1 VTPAPSV
8 PTGMPSMSAIVRAA
22 GMLAVGVTLS
32 AAMPGLAV
40 AADYPTK
47 PVRIVVGFPP
57 GGSVDI
63 TARLVGQFLA
73 ERVGQ
78 QFVIDN
84 RPGAGSNIGTEA
96 VVNAPADGYTLLLCG
111 SFNAISA
118 SLYSKL
124 NFVFLRDIAPVAP
137 VARAPNI
144 MVVNPSVKA
153 TSVPE
158 FIALA
163 KANPGRINMAST
175 GNGTTTH
182 LSGELFKSMA
192 GVDMVHV
199 PYRGNA
205 PALTDLMGGQVQ
217 VLFDSLSTSIEH
229 VKARRLRALAVTSAA
244 RSPVLPDLPT
254 VGDFVPGYEAS
265 AFFGICAPAAT
276 PREIVEKLN
285 REINV
290 SLADP
295 RMRARL
301 ADLGSDAIPDT
312 PAAFARLFADETEK
326 WAKVVKLSGAKA
338 D

>member
-1 VTPAPSV
+1 M
-8 PTGMPSMSAIVRAA
+8 GAIARAA
-22 GMLAVGVTLS
+22 TVLAVSLTL
-32 AAMPGLAV
+32 AGAVPGLAP

-63 TARLVGQFLA
+63 TARLVGQFLS
-73 ERVGQ
+73 ERLGQ
-78 QFVIDN
+78 QFIIDN

-124 NFVFLRDIAPVAP
+124 AFVFLRDIAAVAP
-137 VARAPNI
+137 VSRSPNI
-144 MVVNPSVKA
+144 MVVNPSVRA
-153 TSVPE
+153 TTVPE

-182 LSGELFKSMA
+182 LSGELFKAMA

-217 VLFDSLSTSIEH
+217 VLFDSLSTSLEH
-229 VKARRLRALAVTSAA
+229 VKAGRLRALAVTSAT

-254 VGDFVPGYEAS
+254 VADSVPGYEAS

-276 PREIVEKLN
+276 PRDIVEKLN
-285 REINV
+285 RETNV
-290 SLADP
+290 ALADL

-301 ADLGSDAIPDT
+301 ADLGSVAIPDT

-326 WAKVVKLSGAKA
+326 WAKVVKLAGAKA

>member
-1 VTPAPSV
+1 
-8 PTGMPSMSAIVRAA
+8 MNAIARAA
-22 GMLAVGVTLS
+22 GMLAVGLTLS
-32 AAMPGLAV
+32 APSLAS
-40 AADYPTK
+40 AAEYPVK

-63 TARLVGQFLA
+63 AARLVSQFLS
-73 ERVGQ
+73 ERLGQ
-78 QFVIDN
+78 QFIIDN
-84 RPGAGSNIGTEA
+84 RPGAGANIGTEA

-118 SLYSKL
+118 SLYSRL
-124 NFVFLRDIAPVAP
+124 GFVFLRDIAPVAP
-137 VARAPNI
+137 VLRAPNI
-144 MVVNPSVKA
+144 MVVNPSVPA

-158 FIALA
+158 FIAYA
-163 KANPGRINMAST
+163 KAHPGRINMAST

-182 LSGELFKSMA
+182 LSGELFKAMT

-217 VLFDSLSTSIEH
+217 VLFDSLSTSLEH
-229 VKARRLRALAVTSAA
+229 VKAGRLRGLAVTSAV

-265 AFFGICAPAAT
+265 TFFGICAPAAT

-290 SLADP
+290 SLADR
-295 RMRARL
+295 RMLARL
-301 ADLGSDAIPDT
+301 ADLGSVAIPDT

-326 WAKVVKLSGAKA
+326 WAKVVKLAGAKA

>member
-1 VTPAPSV
+1 MRA
-8 PTGMPSMSAIVRAA
+8 MARAA
-22 GMLAVGVTLS
+22 GMLAVGLTLS
-32 AAMPGLAV
+32 ATVPRLAP

-63 TARLVGQFLA
+63 AARLVGQFLA
-73 ERVGQ
+73 ERLGQ
-78 QFVIDN
+78 QFIVDN

-96 VVNAPADGYTLLLCG
+96 VVNAPADGYALLLCG

-118 SLYSKL
+118 SLYSRL
-124 NFVFLRDIAPVAP
+124 NFVFLRDIVPVAP
-137 VARAPNI
+137 VLRAPNI
-144 MVVNPSVKA
+144 MVVNPSVPA

-158 FIALA
+158 FIAYA
-163 KANPGRINMAST
+163 KAHPGRINMAST

-182 LSGELFKSMA
+182 LSGELFKAMT

-217 VLFDSLSTSIEH
+217 VLFDSLSTSLEH
-229 VKARRLRALAVTSAA
+229 VKAGRLRALAVTSAT

-265 AFFGICAPAAT
+265 TFFGVCAPAAT
-276 PREIVEKLN
+276 PRDIVEKLN

-290 SLADP
+290 TLADP
-295 RMRARL
+295 RMLARL
-301 ADLGSDAIPDT
+301 ADLGSVAIPDT
-312 PAAFARLFADETEK
+312 PTAFARLFADETEK

>member
-1 VTPAPSV
+1 
-8 PTGMPSMSAIVRAA
+8 MSAIVRAA
-22 GMLAVGVTLS
+22 GVLAIGVTLS

-124 NFVFLRDIAPVAP
+124 NFVFQRDIAPVAP
-137 VARAPNI
+137 VARSPNI

-153 TSVPE
+153 TTVPE

-217 VLFDSLSTSIEH
+217 VLFDSLSTSLEH
-229 VKARRLRALAVTSAA
+229 VKAGRLRALAVTSAA

-276 PREIVEKLN
+276 PREVVEKLN

>member
-1 VTPAPSV
+1 
-8 PTGMPSMSAIVRAA
+8 MISMRAIARAA
-22 GMLAVGVTLS
+22 RMLAVGLTLS
-32 AAMPGLAV
+32 ATVPGLAP
-40 AADYPTK
+40 AADYPVK
-47 PVRIVVGFPP
+47 PVRLVVGFPP

-73 ERVGQ
+73 ERLGQ
-78 QFVIDN
+78 QFFVDN
-84 RPGAGSNIGTEA
+84 RPGAGANIGTEA

-124 NFVFLRDIAPVAP
+124 GFVFLRDIAAVAP

-144 MVVNPSVKA
+144 MVVNPAVRA
-153 TSVPE
+153 TTVPE

-182 LSGELFKSMA
+182 LSGELFKAMA
-192 GVDMVHV
+192 SVDMVQV

-217 VLFDSLSTSIEH
+217 VLFDSLSTSLEH
-229 VKARRLRALAVTSAA
+229 VKAARLRALAVTSAA
-244 RSPVLPDLPT
+244 RSPVLPDLPAI
-254 VGDFVPGYEAS
+254 GDFVPGYEAS
-265 AFFGICAPAAT
+265 AFFGVCAPAAT
-276 PREIVEKLN
+276 PRDIVEKLN

-290 SLADP
+290 TLADP
-295 RMRARL
+295 RMLARL
-301 ADLGSDAIPDT
+301 ADLGSVAIPDT
-312 PAAFARLFADETEK
+312 PAAFAKLFADETEK

>member
-1 VTPAPSV
+1 MIP
-8 PTGMPSMSAIVRAA
+8 MSAIARAA
-22 GMLAVGVTLS
+22 GMLAAGLTLS
-32 AAMPGLAV
+32 VALPSLAPAAEYPG
-40 AADYPTK
+40 K

-63 TARLVGQFLA
+63 AARLVGQFLA
-73 ERVGQ
+73 ERLGQ
-78 QFVIDN
+78 QFIIDN

-118 SLYSKL
+118 SLYSRL

-144 MVVNPSVKA
+144 MVVNPSVPA
-153 TSVPE
+153 ASVPE
-158 FIALA
+158 FIAYA
-163 KANPGRINMAST
+163 KAHPGRINMAST

-229 VKARRLRALAVTSAA
+229 VKAGRLRALAVTSAA

-265 AFFGICAPAAT
+265 AFFGVCAPAGT
-276 PREIVEKLN
+276 PRDIVEKLN

-290 SLADP
+290 ALADP
-295 RMRARL
+295 RMLARL
-301 ADLGSDAIPDT
+301 ADLGSVAIPDT
-312 PAAFARLFADETEK
+312 PAAFARLFAEETEK
-326 WAKVVKLSGAKA
+326 WAKVVKLAGVKA

>member
-1 VTPAPSV
+1 
-8 PTGMPSMSAIVRAA
+8 MSAIVRAA

-32 AAMPGLAV
+32 AAMPSLAV
-40 AADYPTK
+40 GADYPTK

-124 NFVFLRDIAPVAP
+124 NFVFQRDIAPVAP
-137 VARAPNI
+137 VSRSPNI

-153 TSVPE
+153 TTVPE

-217 VLFDSLSTSIEH
+217 VLFDSLSTSLEH
-229 VKARRLRALAVTSAA
+229 VKAGRLRALAVTSAA
-244 RSPVLPDLPT
+244 RSPVLPNLPT

-276 PREIVEKLN
+276 PRDIVEKLN

-301 ADLGSDAIPDT
+301 ADLGSDPIPDT

-326 WAKVVKLSGAKA
+326 WAKVVKLAGAKA

>member
-1 VTPAPSV
+1 
-8 PTGMPSMSAIVRAA
+8 MSAIVRAA
-22 GMLAVGVTLS
+22 GVLALGVTLS

-63 TARLVGQFLA
+63 TARLVGQFLT

-124 NFVFLRDIAPVAP
+124 NFVFQRDIAPVAP
-137 VARAPNI
+137 VSRSPNI

-153 TSVPE
+153 TTVPE

-229 VKARRLRALAVTSAA
+229 VKAGRLRALAVTSAA

-276 PREIVEKLN
+276 PRDIVEKLN
-285 REINV
+285 REINAA
-290 SLADP
+290 LADP

>member
-1 VTPAPSV
+1 
-8 PTGMPSMSAIVRAA
+8 MSAIVRAA

-32 AAMPGLAV
+32 AAMPSLAV
-40 AADYPTK
+40 GADYPTK

-229 VKARRLRALAVTSAA
+229 VKAGRLRALAVTSAA

>member
-1 VTPAPSV
+1 
-8 PTGMPSMSAIVRAA
+8 MSAIVRAA
-22 GMLAVGVTLS
+22 GVLALGVTLS

-124 NFVFLRDIAPVAP
+124 NFVFVRDIAPIAP
-137 VARAPNI
+137 VSRSPNI

-153 TSVPE
+153 TTVPE

-217 VLFDSLSTSIEH
+217 VLFDSLSTSLEH
-229 VKARRLRALAVTSAA
+229 VKAGRLRALAVTSAA

-276 PREIVEKLN
+276 PRDIVEKLN
-285 REINV
+285 REVNV

-326 WAKVVKLSGAKA
+326 WAKVVKLAGAKA

>member
-1 VTPAPSV
+1 
-8 PTGMPSMSAIVRAA
+8 MSAIVRAA
-22 GMLAVGVTLS
+22 GVLAIGVTLS

-124 NFVFLRDIAPVAP
+124 NFVFQRDIAPVAP
-137 VARAPNI
+137 VARSPNI

-153 TSVPE
+153 TTVPE

-217 VLFDSLSTSIEH
+217 VLFDSLSTSLEH
-229 VKARRLRALAVTSAA
+229 VKAGRLRALAVTSAA

-301 ADLGSDAIPDT
+301 ADLGSVAIADT

>member
-1 VTPAPSV
+1 MIPMSV
-8 PTGMPSMSAIVRAA
+8 IARAA
-22 GMLAVGVTLS
+22 GMLAAGLTLS
-32 AAMPGLAV
+32 VALPSLAPAAEYPG
-40 AADYPTK
+40 K

-73 ERVGQ
+73 ERLGQ
-78 QFVIDN
+78 QFIIDN
-84 RPGAGSNIGTEA
+84 RAGAGSNIGTEA

-118 SLYSKL
+118 SLYSRL

-144 MVVNPSVKA
+144 MVVNPSVPA
-153 TSVPE
+153 ASVPE
-158 FIALA
+158 FIAYA
-163 KANPGRINMAST
+163 KAHPGRINMAST

-229 VKARRLRALAVTSAA
+229 VKAGRLRALAVTSAA

-265 AFFGICAPAAT
+265 AFFGVCAPAGT
-276 PREIVEKLN
+276 PRDIVEKLN

-290 SLADP
+290 ALADP
-295 RMRARL
+295 RMLARL
-301 ADLGSDAIPDT
+301 ADLGSVAIPDT
-312 PAAFARLFADETEK
+312 PAAFARLFAEETEK
-326 WAKVVKLSGAKA
+326 WAKVVKLAGVKA

>member
-1 VTPAPSV
+1 
-8 PTGMPSMSAIVRAA
+8 
-22 GMLAVGVTLS
+22 
-32 AAMPGLAV
+32 MPGLAT

-124 NFVFLRDIAPVAP
+124 NFVFLRDIAPIAP
-137 VARAPNI
+137 VSRSPNI

-153 TSVPE
+153 TTVPE

>member
-1 VTPAPSV
+1 MNSIA
-8 PTGMPSMSAIVRAA
+8 RAA
-22 GMLAVGVTLS
+22 GMLAVGLTLS
-32 AAMPGLAV
+32 APSLAS
-40 AADYPTK
+40 AAEYPIK

-63 TARLVGQFLA
+63 AARLVGQFLS
-73 ERVGQ
+73 ERLGQ
-78 QFVIDN
+78 QFIIDN
-84 RPGAGSNIGTEA
+84 RPGAGANIGTEA

-118 SLYSKL
+118 SLYSRL
-124 NFVFLRDIAPVAP
+124 GFVFLRDIAPVAP
-137 VARAPNI
+137 VLRAPNI
-144 MVVNPSVKA
+144 MVVNPSVPA

-158 FIALA
+158 FIAYA
-163 KANPGRINMAST
+163 KAHPGRINMAST

-182 LSGELFKSMA
+182 LSGELFKAMT

-217 VLFDSLSTSIEH
+217 VLFDSLSTSLEH
-229 VKARRLRALAVTSAA
+229 VKAGRLRGLAVTSAA

-265 AFFGICAPAAT
+265 TFFGICAPAAT

-290 SLADP
+290 SLADR
-295 RMRARL
+295 RMLARL
-301 ADLGSDAIPDT
+301 ADLGSVAIPDT

-326 WAKVVKLSGAKA
+326 WAKVVKLAGAKA

>member
-1 VTPAPSV
+1 MNSIA
-8 PTGMPSMSAIVRAA
+8 RAA
-22 GMLAVGVTLS
+22 GMLAVGLTLS
-32 AAMPGLAV
+32 APSLAS
-40 AADYPTK
+40 AAEYPIK

-63 TARLVGQFLA
+63 AARLVGQFLS
-73 ERVGQ
+73 ERLGQ
-78 QFVIDN
+78 QFIIDN
-84 RPGAGSNIGTEA
+84 RPGAGANIGTEA

-118 SLYSKL
+118 SLYSRL
-124 NFVFLRDIAPVAP
+124 GFVFLRDIAPVAP
-137 VARAPNI
+137 VLRAPNI
-144 MVVNPSVKA
+144 MVVNPSVPA

-158 FIALA
+158 FVAYA
-163 KANPGRINMAST
+163 KAHPGRINMAST

-182 LSGELFKSMA
+182 LSGELFKAMT

-217 VLFDSLSTSIEH
+217 VLFDSLSTSLEH
-229 VKARRLRALAVTSAA
+229 VKAGRLRGLAVTSAV

-265 AFFGICAPAAT
+265 TFFGICAPAAT

-290 SLADP
+290 SLADR
-295 RMRARL
+295 RMLARL
-301 ADLGSDAIPDT
+301 ADLGSVAIPDT

-326 WAKVVKLSGAKA
+326 WAKVVKLAGAKA

>member
-1 VTPAPSV
+1 MILM
-8 PTGMPSMSAIVRAA
+8 GAIARAA
-22 GMLAVGVTLS
+22 TVLAVSLTLG
-32 AAMPGLAV
+32 AVPGLAP

-63 TARLVGQFLA
+63 TARLVGQFLS
-73 ERVGQ
+73 ERLGQ
-78 QFVIDN
+78 QFIIDN

-124 NFVFLRDIAPVAP
+124 AFVFLRDIAAVAP
-137 VARAPNI
+137 VSRSPNI
-144 MVVNPSVKA
+144 MVVNPSVRA
-153 TSVPE
+153 TTVPE

-182 LSGELFKSMA
+182 LSGELFKAMA

-217 VLFDSLSTSIEH
+217 VLFDSLSTSLEH
-229 VKARRLRALAVTSAA
+229 VKAGRLRALAVTSAT

-254 VGDFVPGYEAS
+254 VADFVPGYEAS

-276 PREIVEKLN
+276 PRDIVEKLN
-285 REINV
+285 RETNV
-290 SLADP
+290 ALADL

-301 ADLGSDAIPDT
+301 ADLGSVAIPDT

-326 WAKVVKLSGAKA
+326 WAKVVKLAGAKA

>member
-1 VTPAPSV
+1 
-8 PTGMPSMSAIVRAA
+8 MNAIARAA
-22 GMLAVGVTLS
+22 GMLAVGLALS
-32 AAMPGLAV
+32 APSLAS
-40 AADYPTK
+40 AAEYPIK

-63 TARLVGQFLA
+63 AARLVGQFLA
-73 ERVGQ
+73 ERLGQ
-78 QFVIDN
+78 QFIVDN

-118 SLYSKL
+118 SLYSRL
-124 NFVFLRDIAPVAP
+124 GFVFLRDIAPVAP
-137 VARAPNI
+137 VLRAPNI
-144 MVVNPSVKA
+144 MVVNPSVPA

-158 FIALA
+158 FIAYA
-163 KANPGRINMAST
+163 KAHPGRINMAST

-182 LSGELFKSMA
+182 LSGELFKAMT

-217 VLFDSLSTSIEH
+217 VLFDSLSTSLEH
-229 VKARRLRALAVTSAA
+229 VKAGRLRALAVTSAT

-254 VGDFVPGYEAS
+254 VADFVPGYEAS

-276 PREIVEKLN
+276 PRDIVEKLN
-285 REINV
+285 RETNV
-290 SLADP
+290 ALADL

-301 ADLGSDAIPDT
+301 ADLGSVAIPDT

-326 WAKVVKLSGAKA
+326 WAKVVKLAGAKA

>member
-1 VTPAPSV
+1 
-8 PTGMPSMSAIVRAA
+8 MRAIARAA
-22 GMLAVGVTLS
+22 RMLAVGLTLS
-32 AAMPGLAV
+32 STVPGLAP

-73 ERVGQ
+73 ERLGQ
-78 QFVIDN
+78 QFIIDN
-84 RPGAGSNIGTEA
+84 RPGAGANIGTEA

-118 SLYSKL
+118 SLYSQAR
-124 NFVFLRDIAPVAP
+124 LRVS
-137 VARAPNI
+137 ARHRAGRPGGCGRRTSWWSI
-144 MVVNPSVKA
+144 LRCKA
-153 TSVPE
+153 TTVPE

-182 LSGELFKSMA
+182 LSGELFKAMA

-229 VKARRLRALAVTSAA
+229 VKAGRLRALAVTSAA

-265 AFFGICAPAAT
+265 AFFGVCAPAAT
-276 PREIVEKLN
+276 PRDIVEKLN

-290 SLADP
+290 TLADP
-295 RMRARL
+295 RMLARL
-301 ADLGSDAIPDT
+301 ADLGSVAIPDT

>member
-1 VTPAPSV
+1 
-8 PTGMPSMSAIVRAA
+8 MSAIVRAA

-124 NFVFLRDIAPVAP
+124 NFVFQRDIAPVAP
-137 VARAPNI
+137 VARSPNI

-153 TSVPE
+153 TTVPE

>member
-1 VTPAPSV
+1 
-8 PTGMPSMSAIVRAA
+8 MSAIVRAA

-124 NFVFLRDIAPVAP
+124 NFVFMRDIAPIAP
-137 VARAPNI
+137 VSRSPNI

-153 TSVPE
+153 TTVPE

>member
-1 VTPAPSV
+1 MA
-8 PTGMPSMSAIVRAA
+8 SMDAIVRAA
-22 GMLAVGVTLS
+22 GMLAVGLTLS
-32 AAMPGLAV
+32 AAMPGLTV

-63 TARLVGQFLA
+63 TARLVGQFLS
-73 ERVGQ
+73 ERIGQ

-124 NFVFLRDIAPVAP
+124 NFVFQRDIAPVAP
-137 VARAPNI
+137 VSRSPNI

-153 TSVPE
+153 TTVPE

-217 VLFDSLSTSIEH
+217 VLFDSLSTSLEH
-229 VKARRLRALAVTSAA
+229 VKAGRLRALAVTSAA
-244 RSPVLPDLPT
+244 RSPVLPNLPT

-276 PREIVEKLN
+276 PRDIVEKLN

-301 ADLGSDAIPDT
+301 ADLGSDPIPDT

-326 WAKVVKLSGAKA
+326 WAKVVKLAGAKA

>member
-1 VTPAPSV
+1 
-8 PTGMPSMSAIVRAA
+8 MRAIVRAA
-22 GMLAVGVTLS
+22 GMLAAGLALS
-32 AAMPGLAV
+32 AAMPSLGT
-40 AADYPTK
+40 AADYPVK

-63 TARLVGQFLA
+63 AARLVGQFLS
-73 ERVGQ
+73 ERLGQ
-78 QFVIDN
+78 QLVVDN

-111 SFNAISA
+111 SPNAISA

-124 NFVFLRDIAPVAP
+124 NYVFIRDIAPVAP
-137 VARAPNI
+137 VMRAPNI
-144 MVVNPSVKA
+144 MVVNPSVRA
-153 TSVPE
+153 TTVPE

-163 KANPGRINMAST
+163 KANPGRLNMAST
-175 GNGTTTH
+175 GNGTSTH
-182 LSGELFKSMA
+182 LSGELFKAMA

-217 VLFDSLSTSIEH
+217 VLFDSLSTSLEH
-229 VKARRLRALAVTSAA
+229 VKAGRLRALAVTSAA
-244 RSPVLPDLPT
+244 RSPVLPDMPT

-265 AFFGICAPAAT
+265 AFFGLCAPAAT
-276 PREIVEKLN
+276 PKEIVARLN
-285 REINV
+285 RETNV
-290 SLADP
+290 ALADP
-295 RMRARL
+295 RMLARL
-301 ADLGSDAIPDT
+301 ADLGGVAIPDT
-312 PAAFARLFADETEK
+312 PAAFARLFAEETEK

>member
-1 VTPAPSV
+1 MISMRAIARAVTV
-8 PTGMPSMSAIVRAA
+8 LAA
-22 GMLAVGVTLS
+22 GLTLS
-32 AAMPGLAV
+32 AAVAGLAP
-40 AADYPTK
+40 AAEYPAK

-63 TARLVGQFLA
+63 AARLVGQFLA
-73 ERVGQ
+73 ERLGQ
-78 QFVIDN
+78 QFIIDN
-84 RPGAGSNIGTEA
+84 RPGAGSNIATEA

-111 SFNAISA
+111 PFNAISA
-118 SLYSKL
+118 SLYTKL
-124 NFVFLRDIAPVAP
+124 NFVFLRDIAAVAP

-153 TSVPE
+153 TTVPE

-182 LSGELFKSMA
+182 LSGELFKAMA

-217 VLFDSLSTSIEH
+217 VLFDSLSTSLEH
-229 VKARRLRALAVTSAA
+229 VKAGRLRALAVTSAA
-244 RSPVLPDLPT
+244 RVAVLPDLPT
-254 VGDFVPGYEAS
+254 VGDYVPGYEAS
-265 AFFGICAPAAT
+265 AFFGVCAPAAT
-276 PREIVEKLN
+276 PRDIVEKLN

-290 SLADP
+290 TLADP
-295 RMRARL
+295 RMLARL
-301 ADLGSDAIPDT
+301 ADLGSVATPDT

>member
-1 VTPAPSV
+1 
-8 PTGMPSMSAIVRAA
+8 MNAIARAA
-22 GMLAVGVTLS
+22 GMLAVGLALS
-32 AAMPGLAV
+32 APSLAS
-40 AADYPTK
+40 AAEYPIK

-63 TARLVGQFLA
+63 AARLVGQFLA
-73 ERVGQ
+73 ERLGQ
-78 QFVIDN
+78 QFIVDN
-84 RPGAGSNIGTEA
+84 RPCAGSNIGTEA

-118 SLYSKL
+118 SLYSRL
-124 NFVFLRDIAPVAP
+124 GFVFLRDIAPVAP
-137 VARAPNI
+137 VLRAPNI
-144 MVVNPSVKA
+144 MVVNPSVPA

-158 FIALA
+158 FIAYA
-163 KANPGRINMAST
+163 KAHPGRINMAST

-182 LSGELFKSMA
+182 LSGELFKAMT

-217 VLFDSLSTSIEH
+217 VLFDSLSTSLEH
-229 VKARRLRALAVTSAA
+229 VKAGRLRGLAVTSAV

-265 AFFGICAPAAT
+265 TFFGICAPAAT

-290 SLADP
+290 SLADR
-295 RMRARL
+295 RMLARL
-301 ADLGSDAIPDT
+301 ADLGSVAIPDT
-312 PAAFARLFADETEK
+312 PAAFTRLFADETEK
-326 WAKVVKLSGAKA
+326 WAKVVKLAGAKA

>member
-1 VTPAPSV
+1 
-8 PTGMPSMSAIVRAA
+8 MSAIVHAA

-32 AAMPGLAV
+32 AAMPGLAA

-124 NFVFLRDIAPVAP
+124 NFVFQRDIAPVAP
-137 VARAPNI
+137 VARSPNI

-153 TSVPE
+153 TTVPE

>member
-1 VTPAPSV
+1 
-8 PTGMPSMSAIVRAA
+8 MNAIARAA
-22 GMLAVGVTLS
+22 GMLAVGLTLS
-32 AAMPGLAV
+32 APSLAS
-40 AADYPTK
+40 AAEYPVK

-63 TARLVGQFLA
+63 AARLVSQFLS
-73 ERVGQ
+73 ERLGQ
-78 QFVIDN
+78 QFIIDN
-84 RPGAGSNIGTEA
+84 RPGAGANIGTEA

-118 SLYSKL
+118 SLYSRL
-124 NFVFLRDIAPVAP
+124 GFVFLRDIAPVAP
-137 VARAPNI
+137 VLRAPNI
-144 MVVNPSVKA
+144 MVVNPSVPA

-158 FIALA
+158 FIAYA
-163 KANPGRINMAST
+163 KAHPGRINMAST

-182 LSGELFKSMA
+182 LSGELFKAMT

-217 VLFDSLSTSIEH
+217 VLFDSLSTSLEH
-229 VKARRLRALAVTSAA
+229 VKAGRLRGLAVTSAA

-265 AFFGICAPAAT
+265 TFFGICAPAAT

-290 SLADP
+290 SLADR
-295 RMRARL
+295 RMLARL
-301 ADLGSDAIPDT
+301 ADLGSVAIPDT

-326 WAKVVKLSGAKA
+326 WAKVVKLAGAKA

>member
-1 VTPAPSV
+1 MILM
-8 PTGMPSMSAIVRAA
+8 GAIARAA
-22 GMLAVGVTLS
+22 TVLAVSLTL
-32 AAMPGLAV
+32 AGAVPGLAP

-63 TARLVGQFLA
+63 TARLVGQFI
-73 ERVGQ
+73 
-78 QFVIDN
+78 IDN

-124 NFVFLRDIAPVAP
+124 AFVFLRDIAAVAP
-137 VARAPNI
+137 VSRSPNI
-144 MVVNPSVKA
+144 MVVNPSVRA
-153 TSVPE
+153 TTVPE

-182 LSGELFKSMA
+182 LSGELFKAMA

-217 VLFDSLSTSIEH
+217 VLFDSLSTSLEH
-229 VKARRLRALAVTSAA
+229 VKAGRLRALAVTSAT

-254 VGDFVPGYEAS
+254 VADFVPGYEAS

-276 PREIVEKLN
+276 PRDIVEKLN
-285 REINV
+285 RETNV
-290 SLADP
+290 ALADL

-301 ADLGSDAIPDT
+301 ADLGSVAIPDT

-326 WAKVVKLSGAKA
+326 WAKVVKLAGAKA

>member
-1 VTPAPSV
+1 
-8 PTGMPSMSAIVRAA
+8 MFCMSAIARSA
-22 GMLAVGVTLS
+22 GILAVGLTLS
-32 AAMPGLAV
+32 TAAPC
-40 AADYPTK
+40 AATAAEYPIK

-73 ERVGQ
+73 ERLGQ
-78 QFVIDN
+78 QFIVDN
-84 RPGAGSNIGTEA
+84 RPGAGSNIATEA

-111 SFNAISA
+111 PYNAISA
-118 SLYSKL
+118 SLYTKL
-124 NFVFLRDIAPVAP
+124 NFVFLRDIAPIAA

-153 TSVPE
+153 TTVPE

-182 LSGELFKSMA
+182 LSGELFKAMA

-217 VLFDSLSTSIEH
+217 VLFDSLSTSLEH
-229 VKARRLRALAVTSAA
+229 VKAGRLRGLAVTSAA

-265 AFFGICAPAAT
+265 AFFGVCAPAAT
-276 PREIVEKLN
+276 PKEILDKLN
-285 REINV
+285 REINAA
-290 SLADP
+290 LADP
-295 RMRARL
+295 RMQARL
-301 ADLGSDAIPDT
+301 ADLGSVAIPDT
-312 PAAFARLFADETEK
+312 PAAFAKLFADETEK

>member
-1 VTPAPSV
+1 
-8 PTGMPSMSAIVRAA
+8 MSAIVRAA

-32 AAMPGLAV
+32 AAMPSLAV
-40 AADYPTK
+40 GADYPTK

-124 NFVFLRDIAPVAP
+124 NFVFMRDIAPIAP
-137 VARAPNI
+137 VSRSPNI

-153 TSVPE
+153 TTVPE

>member
-1 VTPAPSV
+1 
-8 PTGMPSMSAIVRAA
+8 MSAIVRAA

-32 AAMPGLAV
+32 AAMPSLAV
-40 AADYPTK
+40 GADYPTK

-124 NFVFLRDIAPVAP
+124 NFVFQRDIAPVAP
-137 VARAPNI
+137 VARSPNI

-153 TSVPE
+153 TTVPE

-217 VLFDSLSTSIEH
+217 VLFDSLSTSLEH
-229 VKARRLRALAVTSAA
+229 VKAGRLRALAVTSAA

-276 PREIVEKLN
+276 PRDIVEKLN

-290 SLADP
+290 SLGNP

-312 PAAFARLFADETEK
+312 PSAFARLFADETEK

>member
-1 VTPAPSV
+1 MILM
-8 PTGMPSMSAIVRAA
+8 GAIARAA
-22 GMLAVGVTLS
+22 TVLAVSLTL
-32 AAMPGLAV
+32 AGAVPGLAP

-63 TARLVGQFLA
+63 TARLVGQFLS
-73 ERVGQ
+73 ERLGQ
-78 QFVIDN
+78 QFIIDN

-124 NFVFLRDIAPVAP
+124 AFVFLRDIAAVAP
-137 VARAPNI
+137 VSRSPNI
-144 MVVNPSVKA
+144 MVVNPSVRA
-153 TSVPE
+153 TTVPE

-182 LSGELFKSMA
+182 LSGELFKAMA

-217 VLFDSLSTSIEH
+217 VLFDSLSTSLEH
-229 VKARRLRALAVTSAA
+229 VKAGRLRALAVTSAA

-254 VGDFVPGYEAS
+254 VADFVPGYEAS

-276 PREIVEKLN
+276 PRDIVEKLN
-285 REINV
+285 RETNV
-290 SLADP
+290 ALADL

-301 ADLGSDAIPDT
+301 ADLGSVAIPDT

-326 WAKVVKLSGAKA
+326 WAKVVKLAGAKA

>member
-1 VTPAPSV
+1 MILM
-8 PTGMPSMSAIVRAA
+8 GAIARAA
-22 GMLAVGVTLS
+22 TVLAVSLTL
-32 AAMPGLAV
+32 AGAVPGLAP

-63 TARLVGQFLA
+63 TARLVGQFLS
-73 ERVGQ
+73 ERLGQ
-78 QFVIDN
+78 QFIIDN

-124 NFVFLRDIAPVAP
+124 AFVFLRDIAAVAP
-137 VARAPNI
+137 VSRSPNI
-144 MVVNPSVKA
+144 MVVNPSVRA
-153 TSVPE
+153 TTVPE

-182 LSGELFKSMA
+182 LSGELFKAMA

-217 VLFDSLSTSIEH
+217 VLFDSQSTSIEH
-229 VKARRLRALAVTSAA
+229 VKAGRLRALAVTSAA

-254 VGDFVPGYEAS
+254 VADFVPGYEAS
-265 AFFGICAPAAT
+265 AFFGVCAPAAT
-276 PREIVEKLN
+276 PRDIVEKLN

-290 SLADP
+290 TLADP
-295 RMRARL
+295 RMLARL
-301 ADLGSDAIPDT
+301 ADLGSIAIPDT